1 MDTQGW
7 PYGGE
12 EKITEDCDHFFT
24 LTVSKHA
31 CELALVWS
39 LVARHFFSRTQ
50 LSTKLSC
57 YLRTCSI
64 DCPKMRNPGDLI
76 PKQQQTRQKCDAAK
90 NDENY
95 HEVYLEQMSFVSIN
109 LLFVTAR
116 SSATFSKGKKDHSII
131 SCRFCVMN
139 VPLPSALRP
148 PPPFVARGVRSVR
161 DSRSILHLAGCKLCP
176 PRSPSPVPPPLR
188 SFSFFFGKFET
199 KAKESGAIWHRMDSS
214 PLSLPL
220 PRRPRIRSTHRSETW
235 RRRTCSF
242 LPSH

>member
-1 MDTQGW
+1 MSVSNRDTSNRHTITRYTRAPMKHKKVKA
-7 PYGGE
+7 PYP
-12 EKITEDCDHFFT
+12 H
-24 LTVSKHA
+24 L
-31 CELALVWS
+31 EL
-39 LVARHFFSRTQ
+39 
-50 LSTKLSC
+50 
-57 YLRTCSI
+57 
-64 DCPKMRNPGDLI
+64 NPGPSAPQSTALPSELSSQACIKSDRIDPLHYCGRISCSLI
-76 PKQQQTRQKCDAAK
+76 RFCSPAQPNCVKKVYMKYDAAK

-95 HEVYLEQMSFVSIN
+95 HELYLEQMSFVSIN
-109 LLFVTAR
+109 LFVTAR

-148 PPPFVARGVRSVR
+148 PPPFVARGVRLRSVR

-214 PLSLPL
+214 PLSP
-220 PRRPRIRSTHRSETW
+220 ST
-235 RRRTCSF
+235 
-242 LPSH
+242 PSPTYTEHA